1 MAYPTIADFK
11 AHLDDT
17 SASISLS
24 GGQVVRF
31 QIPPVPAVTVGS
43 RTNYMTTA
51 TGGVPVFYNNT
62 AFTGGTDGLATH
74 SVENGIGRITIH
86 QAGSYSLNYLQEWG
100 ITNARINPAEIAELV
115 AFLTQYRA
123 DGTEVSTH
131 LMGRHPVE
139 DNVLTQ
145 IVFPVGRSIGLTTCE
160 AGDYFTFNWAWKAG
174 VANDRVQFFI
184 PDHNPNLTPHLDFTL
199 YTTAEAADTD
209 KEYQGLLDGAISYV
223 EQVTFRNFSGTPK
236 TATELINANQSWT
249 EYGGLAFRVKFG
261 DIRSITS
268 IQIGEFDSID
278 TATSY
283 TGSILNE
290 KYSIIRVSN
299 APQAPSGVIKIEY
312 TYGTTETPSAISQA
326 ILMLATQVGDQSG
339 SDSVRATATDNER
352 IGDYQVG
359 YATGSGGGSRVNTA
373 IRVVSADDLIK
384 PFKQI
389 NV

>member
-1 MAYPTIADFK
+1 M
-11 AHLDDT
+11 DDT

-31 QIPPVPAVTVGS
+31 QIPPVASVTVGS
-43 RTNYMTTA
+43 RANYMTTA

-209 KEYQGLLDGAISYV
+209 SELQTLINGAIDYV
-223 EQVTFRNFSGTPK
+223 ERVTHRNFSGTPK
-236 TATELINANQSWT
+236 PASQLIKGDLSWS
-249 EYGGLAFRVKFG
+249 EYDGTCFQVRFG
-261 DIRSITS
+261 DVDSVTSVKIGSFDEVDSSEVLTASIINS
-268 IQIGEFDSID
+268 
-278 TATSY
+278 
-283 TGSILNE
+283 
-290 KYSIIRVSN
+290 KYGIIRVPN
-299 APQAPSGVIKIEY
+299 TPGAASGVIKVEY
-312 TYGTTETPSAISQA
+312 TYGLAETPPAISQA
-326 ILMLATQVGDQSG
+326 VLMLATQLGDQSG
-339 SDSVRATATDNER
+339 SDSTRSSATDNER

-359 YATGSGGGSRVNTA
+359 YNTTGGGGAVVNTA
-373 IRVVSADDLIK
+373 IRVYSADDLIA
-384 PFKQI
+384 PFKRI
-389 NV
+389 IF